1 MGCARSQARLPRW
14 NVWVCGV
21 LFCLSLVSVAGQ
33 WGEGHPRSDPGG
45 RSAIHF
51 SADPS
56 SSPACGWCVHFRWSA
71 VAAMAFGWPPILRK
85 AWGALRNVTLDINI
99 LMSLAAVGGLAIGEF
114 VEASAIVFLF
124 SLSVRRPLRPFRRPF

>member
-1 MGCARSQARLPRW
+1 
-14 NVWVCGV
+14 
-21 LFCLSLVSVAGQ
+21 
-33 WGEGHPRSDPGG
+33 
-45 RSAIHF
+45 
-51 SADPS
+51 
-56 SSPACGWCVHFRWSA
+56 
-71 VAAMAFGWPPILRK
+71 MAFGWPPILRK